1 MVMSSVPAASGED
14 NAATQITAMPA
25 GAKMELHLKN
35 NQTQRGAKGPVSN
48 VGFTLVD
55 AHKGEHQIV
64 FDEVASVK
72 QLKSHTTRN
81 ILIGV
86 GIGVA
91 ALGITAVILLR
102 CGPLGCAN
110 RTAFEYPGS
119 HRMLLHA
126 FRVTGDLPGRL
137 TAS

>member
-1 MVMSSVPAASGED
+1 MEILGLIQENNLRKTISLALMLLMAMSSIPAASGED
-14 NAATQITAMPA
+14 NVATQIATMPA

-35 NQTQRGAKGPVSN
+35 NQTLRGARGPVSN

-55 AHKGEHQIV
+55 ARNGEHQIA
-64 FDEVASVK
+64 FDDVASVK

-91 ALGITAVILLR
+91 ALGITAGILLR
-102 CGPLGCAN
+102 CGPLGCGN
-110 RTAFEYPGS
+110 RIGI
-119 HRMLLHA
+119 
-126 FRVTGDLPGRL
+126 
-137 TAS
+137 